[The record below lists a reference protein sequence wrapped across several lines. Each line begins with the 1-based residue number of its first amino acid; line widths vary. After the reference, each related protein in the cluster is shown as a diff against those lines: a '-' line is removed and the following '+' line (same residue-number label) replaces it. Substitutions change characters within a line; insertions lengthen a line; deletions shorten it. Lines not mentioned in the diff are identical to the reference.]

1 MTKTGK
7 RIFAMLMGL
16 LMLLGLITPMATK
29 AATFSYTPING
40 PAATDNEVFKFNKDF
55 VMDKDAT
62 IPSATFT
69 YSIVGGTAI
78 DATATT
84 PVVYSGP
91 TGAVIA
97 DVVYTVGDTEATVTV
112 DGENKTA
119 TKQTSV
125 DLSAVQFTEPGVYRY
140 IITESGNNNGVTND
154 PIATR
159 TLDVYVE
166 NQTETTTTYVKND
179 DNTVVLTAEEY
190 EQLDANEKELYTA
203 TTETTDVLSIAGYVF
218 YEGTKSDVPAST
230 ATEATVKSE
239 GYTNTY
245 DTADLTFG
253 KEVTGNFASLD
264 KYFEFT
270 VVLGNLEGGT
280 VLVVDVTEADAT
292 PHASDA
298 TTKTTAA
305 NPTSLTIPESGTLT
319 QKFYL
324 HDGQYITIKS
334 VPLGMTY
341 TITEDAEDYT
351 ANNGITAE
359 VSRLGVAHTDSA
371 TGTITVGQGTTM
383 YRWNGTDY
391 DTLQEAFEAWAATL
405 EDDIEFNPDE
415 LPEAFDYEV
424 IITSGQAED
433 VKTGFTNTKDV
444 ITPTGIS
451 TALTTFLP
459 AIILGVIAGVGIYFF
474 SRKKKTV

>member
-1 MTKTGK
+1 MTKTRK
-7 RIFAMLMGL
+7 RIFALLMGL
-16 LMLLGLITPMATK
+16 LMLLGLIAPMATK

-40 PAATDNEVFKFNKDF
+40 PAATDDEVFKFDKDF

-97 DVVYTVGDTEATVTV
+97 DVVYTVGDTEADVTV
-112 DGENKTA
+112 DGETKTA

-125 DLSAVQFTEPGVYRY
+125 DLSAVEFTEPGVYRY
-140 IITESGNNNGVTND
+140 IITESGTNNGVTND

-166 NQTETTTTYVKND
+166 NQTETTTTYIHID
-179 DNTVVLTAEEY
+179 GGDPITEDEY
-190 EQLDANEKELYTA
+190 NNLSEDEQGNYTA
-203 TTETTDVLSIAGYVF
+203 TTETTNSLSIAGYVF

-270 VVLGNLEGGT
+270 VVLGNIEEGT

-334 VPLGMTY
+334 VPLNATY
-341 TITEDAEDYT
+341 TVTEDAEDYT
-351 ANNGITAE
+351 ATNGITAA
-359 VSRLGVAHTDSA
+359 VSRLGVAHADSA
-371 TGTITVGQGTTM
+371 NGTITG
-383 YRWNGTDY
+383 
-391 DTLQEAFEAWAATL
+391 
-405 EDDIEFNPDE
+405 
-415 LPEAFDYEV
+415 
-424 IITSGQAED
+424 ED